1 MTAQPPAGQSQWAT
15 IIARDPGHS
24 QRYIDR
30 FAMLA
35 AQGADLVGEARLID
49 AIVGRGSTI
58 QDAGYGPG
66 RHCGYLHRAGHRVVG
81 VDLDPAL
88 ITEARRAEP
97 GPDYVVGDLAG
108 FELPSDGPQ
117 TFDAIL
123 CAGNV
128 MGFLHPATRRPVL
141 AGFRDRLAPA
151 GRGVVGFGAGR
162 GYDFDDFFA
171 DVDAVG
177 LTREQTF
184 ATWDLRPFTDQA
196 NFVVAVLSA
205 G

>member
-49 AIVGRGSTI
+49 AIVWRGSTI
-58 QDAGYGPG
+58 LDAGCGPG